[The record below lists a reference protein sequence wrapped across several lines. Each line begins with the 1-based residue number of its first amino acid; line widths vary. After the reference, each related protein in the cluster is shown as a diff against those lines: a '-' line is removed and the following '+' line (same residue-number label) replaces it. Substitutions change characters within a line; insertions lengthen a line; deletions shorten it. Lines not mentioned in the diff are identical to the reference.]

1 MRRRNETSIGTARR
15 RWPRIVAWTAAALV
29 VVLAAGSFGACW
41 YFSDLGIKPDHPA
54 AGPSDVLL
62 GTGRGG
68 RTVVLT
74 ASPNTTQPGA
84 HGLGWE
90 GGAALVGGV
99 VSRTKARV
107 ERRLL
112 RGTPPPSGTRV
123 GLAWNYP
130 ADPRPLIDAP
140 ISPITVPTE
149 LGPAPAWYIPPAA
162 HAPAARRST
171 WVVAVHGQN
180 GAPASMM
187 PPVLP
192 MHRLGLPVL
201 AITYRNDVGAPRSP
215 DGLMHLGDSEW
226 RDVDAAVRTA
236 RRRGARRI
244 ILAGGSM
251 GAATIFQWLRHS
263 SQTAVVAGIVDD
275 AGEVDWQ
282 MVCDYQAGE
291 YGAPPG
297 AGWLVGRIVEWRT
310 GIDFAAMNVLDHP
323 PAARPPMLVFHGT
336 ADEEVPVRESRDLA
350 AAAPRLHW
358 NIRYEEF
365 PGAGHTQSWNMDPAR
380 YDAAVT
386 SFARGLLPR

>member
-1 MRRRNETSIGTARR
+1 MARR
-15 RWPRIVAWTAAALV
+15 RRPRRAAWTALTLV
-29 VVLAAGSFGACW
+29 IALAAGMFGVSW
-41 YFSDLGIKPDHPA
+41 YFSNLGIKPNHPSP
-54 AGPSDVLL
+54 GHQDVLL

-74 ASPNTTQPGA
+74 ASANTSQPGR
-84 HGLGWE
+84 HGLSWE
-90 GGAALVGGV
+90 GGAAMIGDV
-99 VSRTKARV
+99 VSHAHGRV
-107 ERRLL
+107 ERRLV
-112 RGTPPPSGTRV
+112 RGTPPPPGTRV

-130 ADPRPLIDAP
+130 ADPRALIDAP
-140 ISPITVPTE
+140 ISTIKVPTE
-149 LGPAPAWYIPPAA
+149 LGPAPAWYIPPVKGK
-162 HAPAARRST
+162 PKARRST

-180 GAPASMM
+180 GAPNSMM
-187 PPVLP
+187 PAVLP
-192 MHRLGLPVL
+192 LHRLGLPVL
-201 AITYRNDVGAPRSP
+201 GITYRNDIGAPRSP

-236 RRRGARRI
+236 RQRGARRV

-263 SQTAVVAGIVDD
+263 SQTGAVAGIVDD

-297 AGWLVGRIVEWRT
+297 AGWLVGRIIEGRT

-323 PAARPPMLVFHGT
+323 PAARPPTLVFHGT
-336 ADEEVPVRESRDLA
+336 ADKEVPVRESRDLA

-358 NIRYEEF
+358 KIRYEEF
-365 PGAGHTQSWNMDPAR
+365 RGAGHTQSWNVDPAR
-380 YDAAVT
+380 YNDAVT
-386 SFARGLLPR
+386 SFARGLLAR